1 MKKYIVLL
9 LVTLCILTLAA
20 CGKAEQEGPPYYFIG
35 EVTEIYEADGKFL
48 VKVIDY
54 CNYKFN
60 SDYVIIHEAVDGP
73 DYTIGDRFRIEFN
86 GVFLETAP
94 PQLKNAPYELV
105 TE

>member
-1 MKKYIVLL
+1 MRKYYALL
-9 LVTLCILTLAA
+9 LVILCIFSLAA
-20 CGKAEQEGPPYYFIG
+20 CNKAEQEDPPYYFIG

-60 SDYVIIHEAVDGP
+60 SDYVIIHEAVNGP

>member
-86 GVFLETAP
+86 GVFLETDP
-94 PQLKNAPYELV
+94 PQLRNAPYKQVKE
-105 TE
+105 

>member
-1 MKKYIVLL
+1 MKKYVVLML
-9 LVTLCILTLAA
+9 AVLCVLTFAA
-20 CGKAEQEGPPYYFIG
+20 CNKAEQEGPPYYFIG

-60 SDYVIIHEAVDGP
+60 SEYVIIHEAVDGP

-86 GVFLETAP
+86 GLFLETVP
-94 PQLKNAPYELV
+94 PQLKNAPYVLV
-105 TE
+105 LE

>member
-1 MKKYIVLL
+1 MKKYIALL
-9 LVTLCILTLAA
+9 LVTFCILSLAA
-20 CGKAEQEGPPYYFIG
+20 CDKAEPEGPPYYFIG

-73 DYTIGDRFRIEFN
+73 DYTIGDRFRI
-86 GVFLETAP
+86 
-94 PQLKNAPYELV
+94 
-105 TE
+105 

>member
-1 MKKYIVLL
+1 MKKWFSLILAI
-9 LVTLCILTLAA
+9 LCVVGMAA
-20 CGKAEQEGPPYYFIG
+20 CGGKESDGPPYCFIG

-48 VKVIDY
+48 VKVTDY

>member
-1 MKKYIVLL
+1 MRKYFALF
-9 LVTLCILTLAA
+9 LVILCIFSLVA
-20 CGKAEQEGPPYYFIG
+20 CNKAESEGPPYYFIG

-60 SDYVIIHEAVDGP
+60 SDYVIIHEAADGP